1 MKKWSEPCV
10 PPAPEDPRHHLAV
23 ARLPTPAPAWELL
36 LTKVHPAACAAR
48 LLAGRDPHLKAAT
61 EALRLVETR
70 RCVVRL
76 PARANRRNAAL
87 LQARILSVADEL
99 RTPLRQ
105 RPRSNEKKYICVILI
120 ILSAA
125 IRENLYDSVLYGRQ

>member
-10 PPAPEDPRHHLAV
+10 PPAPDDPMHHLAA
-23 ARLPTPAPAWELL
+23 ARHPTPAPAWDLL
-36 LTKVHPAACAAR
+36 PIKVHLVACATR

-76 PARANRRNAAL
+76 PAKANRRNAAL

-125 IRENLYDSVLYGRQ
+125 INLYGSVFYGRQ